1 MTDQAELLVTRP
13 SAGVV
18 QLTLNR
24 PEKRNAL
31 ATPLLGAVAAALAQ
45 AAGDEASTC
54 VVLTGGPKVFAAGA
68 DINELAVKTPVAAE
82 TEARGR
88 HWAAIRA
95 FPKPLIAAVEGYCL
109 GGGLELALCADIV
122 VAGAGARFGTPE
134 INLGIMPGGGAT
146 QWLPRIVG
154 KSRAMKMVLSGEPI
168 GAEEALAAGLVAEL
182 MRTGDATARAL
193 ELAETIAA
201 KPALALR
208 VAKDAVLRA
217 YSIGFND
224 GLAYERRA
232 FAVLLASE
240 DKAEGTA
247 AFLEK
252 RKPRFK
258 GR

>member
-1 MTDQAELLVTRP
+1 MTEQAELLVERP

-31 ATPLLGAVAAALAQ
+31 ATPLLGAVAATLAE
-45 AAGDEASTC
+45 AAGDEATVC
-54 VVLTGGPKVFAAGA
+54 VVLTGGLKVFAAGA
-68 DINELAVKTPVAAE
+68 DINELAVKTPVTAE
-82 TEARGR
+82 TEARGQ
-88 HWAAIRA
+88 HWATIRA

-122 VAGAGARFGTPE
+122 VAGEGARFGTPE
-134 INLGIMPGGGAT
+134 INLGIMPGGGGT

-182 MRTGDATARAL
+182 APAGGATARAL
-193 ELAETIAA
+193 ELAESIAA
-201 KPALALR
+201 KPAFALR
-208 VAKDAVLRA
+208 IAKDAVLKA
-217 YSIGFND
+217 YNTGFND

-247 AFLEK
+247 AFIEK